1 MTKMKFIVTLFIVLS
16 STAVVSQ
23 NNIMDAFN
31 KIKGEKVLENASI
44 SFRVIDLDTDT
55 AIAEYNPYNSLVPA
69 STMKIVS
76 TSAALVSLGS
86 YTSFKTTLQY
96 DGVIDS
102 NGVLLGNIYI
112 KGGGDP
118 TLGSNYFLNKDE
130 NASDFMLKWVLEIQK
145 LGIKEI
151 KGAVIG
157 DASHF
162 SYEGVPSTWLWG
174 DMGNYYGAGTSG
186 LTIYDN
192 LTYLTFRS
200 GLLAGDSTFIDCV
213 TPCLPNQKFNNQVK
227 AADSKKDN
235 AYVYSAPYSNLRLI
249 KGSIPKGRDDFNV
262 KASMT
267 DPAYQAAWDL
277 EYYLLNA
284 GIKIQLGAT
293 TKRKL
298 ELAGMKIEEN
308 RANFYTQ
315 KSPSIARIV
324 YKTNHVSNNL
334 YAEHLLNAVGKKI
347 NNAGS
352 NSGGT
357 LAVKIFWSKRINTTG
372 MYISDGSGM
381 SRMNA
386 VSAYHL
392 TSILRYMKKSKNYK
406 SFYTS
411 LPIAG
416 KSGTMTRI
424 GRKTYASGRLRA
436 KSGTMTRVKS
446 YAGYVKS
453 KSGKNLAFAIIVNN
467 YNCYNSTMTKKLEKI
482 MVAIA
487 NH

>member
-1 MTKMKFIVTLFIVLS
+1 MIKTNYIVLFLFAL
-16 STAVVSQ
+16 STNALVSQ
-23 NNIMDAFN
+23 NNIMDAF
-31 KIKGEKVLENASI
+31 EKMKNETVLENASL
-44 SFRVIDLDTDT
+44 SFRVIDLDADS
-55 AIAEYNPYNSLVPA
+55 AIAEYNSYNSLVPA
-69 STMKIVS
+69 STMKIV
-76 TSAALVSLGS
+76 TTAAALVSLGS
-86 YTSFKTTLQY
+86 YSSFKTTLQY

-102 NGVLLGNIYI
+102 NGVLQGNIYI

-118 TLGSNYFLNKDE
+118 TLGSRYYLKKDE
-130 NASDFMLKWVLEIQK
+130 KSSDVMLNWVSEIQK
-145 LGIKEI
+145 LGIKKIE
-151 KGAVIG
+151 GAVIG

-162 SYEGVPSTWLWG
+162 SYEGVPTSWLWG

-186 LTIYDN
+186 LSIYDN

-200 GLLAGDSTFIDCV
+200 GPNAGDSTFVDCV
-213 TPCLPNQKFNNQVK
+213 TPCLPNQSFNNQVK

-235 AYVYSAPYSNLRLI
+235 AYVYSAPYSNQRLI

-284 GIKIQLGAT
+284 GISIKYGAT
-293 TKRKL
+293 TKRKM
-298 ELAGMKIEEN
+298 EIAGMQAEEK

-324 YKTNHVSNNL
+324 YKTNHLSNNL
-334 YAEHLLNAVGKKI
+334 FAEHLLNAIGKKR
-347 NNAGS
+347 NKEGS
-352 NSGGT
+352 NYIGAMS
-357 LAVKIFWSKRINTTG
+357 VKSFWSKRINTAG
-372 MYISDGSGM
+372 LYVSDGSGM

-416 KSGTMTRI
+416 KSGTMSRI

-453 KSGKNLAFAIIVNN
+453 KSGKNLAFAVIVNN
-467 YNCYNSTMTKKLEKI
+467 YNCYTSTMTKKLEKI